1 MRASLL
7 PADAGRAAW
16 QAWRRDAD
24 LDQIDRG
31 SARLLPLLWFNL
43 LANGVRDPWLPRFK
57 GVYRHSWFANQ
68 VWMRRVRE
76 VQAVLGAV
84 GSQPVFLKGIALAN
98 GYYANP
104 GLRPMDDLDV
114 LIPVDC
120 VEASL
125 AALAAGGWR
134 STVDQPQL
142 VLRTVHA
149 VELLSAGGDKLD
161 LHAHLLQGSLDARQ
175 DARRRARAMTL
186 TLADGRLTVLEPTDQ
201 LLHVLVHG
209 VESDPPA
216 PRWLADALVVMRRRP
231 DIDWRRL
238 RADAAA
244 ESRSLAVAQALDE
257 LVEVFGRDGVPV
269 PDAVLNAYRRRRR
282 PSLDVRFEHH
292 VASGPRVPVIG
303 YVLRRMVDYRRWR
316 RSRAASAERRVGFD
330 TYLALN
336 WGVRARRELL
346 AQATRR
352 AMRTVLADARAAT
365 AAAAALRR

>member
-1 MRASLL
+1 MRAALL
-7 PADAGRAAW
+7 PADAGLAAW
-16 QAWRRDAD
+16 RAWRRDAD
-24 LDQIDRG
+24 LDEIDRG

-43 LANGVRDPWLPRFK
+43 LANGVRDPWVPRFK
-57 GVYRHSWFANQ
+57 GIYRHSWFANQ

-76 VQAVLGAV
+76 VQALLAAV
-84 GSQPVFLKGIALAN
+84 GSEPVFLKGIALAN

-120 VEASL
+120 VDAGL

-134 STVDQPQL
+134 STVAQPQL

-149 VELLSAGGDKLD
+149 VELLSTGSANLD
-161 LHAHLLQGSLDARQ
+161 LHAHLLQGSLDARL

-186 TLADGRLTVLEPTDQ
+186 TLADGPLTVLEPTDQ

-216 PRWLADALVVMRRRP
+216 PRWLADALVVMRRRSE
-231 DIDWRRL
+231 IDWLRL
-238 RADAAA
+238 MADAAA

-269 PDAVLNAYRRRRR
+269 PDAVLIAQRRHRR
-282 PSLDVRFEHH
+282 PPLDVRFEHH
-292 VASGPRVPVIG
+292 IASGPRVPLIG
-303 YVLRRMVDYRRWR
+303 YALRRMVDYRRWR
-316 RSRAASAERRVGFD
+316 RSRAASAEPRVGFD